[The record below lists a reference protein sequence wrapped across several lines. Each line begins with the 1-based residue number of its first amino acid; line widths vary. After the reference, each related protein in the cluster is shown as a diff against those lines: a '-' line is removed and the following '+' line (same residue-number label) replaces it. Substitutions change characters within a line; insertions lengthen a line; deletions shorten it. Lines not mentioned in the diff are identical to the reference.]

1 MKTNE
6 KKSYAG
12 GGAAWPV
19 IAVAAGSIGCLL
31 AAALYGVFCHFARL
45 AVMP

>member
-1 MKTNE
+1 MKPDE

-12 GGAAWPV
+12 GGAAWPM
-19 IAVAAGSIGCLL
+19 IAVTAGAGVCLL

-45 AVMP
+45 AVLP